1 MTAPLPAAVLWDMDG
16 TIVDTEPYWM
26 SVQGEM
32 VRAHGGEWTSEAA
45 QTLIG
50 QGMDHSARLLQEF
63 GVDLPED
70 EIIQAATDGVIAH
83 IRTEVPWRP
92 GAVELLQ
99 ELRTRGV
106 RTALVT
112 MSIGRMA
119 HEVVDSIPF
128 DAFDLV
134 VSGDEV
140 EHSKP
145 HPEPYLA
152 AARALGVDVADC
164 VAIEDSVAG
173 VTSAVA
179 AGAATVGVQ
188 HMLNLDDT
196 GATAIWSTLAGRT
209 VDDLTI
215 VLAEHRTALRTDPD
229 PTAVA
234 QTPTVEE
241 IR

>member
-32 VRAHGGEWTSEAA
+32 VKSHGGVWTAEAA
-45 QTLIG
+45 KTLIG

-63 GVDLPED
+63 GVDLPQE
-70 EIIQAATDGVIAH
+70 EIIQAATDGVIDH
-83 IRTEVPWRP
+83 IRSEVPWRP
-92 GAVELLQ
+92 GAVELLR
-99 ELRTRGV
+99 ELRDRGV

-119 HEVVDSIPF
+119 REVADSIPF
-128 DAFDLV
+128 EAFDLV

-152 AARALGVDVADC
+152 AARALGVDAADC

-196 GATAIWSTLAGRT
+196 GATAIWTTLAGRT
-209 VDDLTI
+209 VDDLAD
-215 VLAEHRTALRTDPD
+215 VLAEHRAARGADPRTRADA
-229 PTAVA
+229 PT
-234 QTPTVEE
+234 PIVEE
-241 IR
+241 TP